1 MSDVGAAG
9 SAVPAG
15 RSRLPERP
23 PLSQPR
29 STGSRSSQQPALG
42 LLGLLLVIPVAVAL
56 AIGLGGD
63 GSTRVLAPL
72 VTFSLPLVVMIAFW
86 WEDWP
91 GTRLRSSWAGWAD
104 TVLIA
109 VGAIVLTGAG
119 QILAGRLDPGAL
131 FDPSPGPGHV
141 PTFPA
146 TMPLAGLAFVAM
158 LEITLVGEGW
168 PLRRLR
174 PLVAGP
180 IAVAISWA
188 IAIVGYLTVVQIES
202 PAGSDV
208 IARDGPL
215 PGAVLGATLVLIG
228 AWQVLFFVVWRGW
241 PFATVASRA
250 ARLTIAHVTVIGGGI
265 VSYLVL
271 RELLGLTPAR
281 IAALGGCFIA
291 AGLLFGML
299 LEGWLGNLSPTVE
312 RATLLLVTLALAALL
327 AFGLQ
332 ALATR
337 AMHLTQSA
345 AEEWVGHAAL
355 NALAISIILHVAVG
369 RRWPFAHPAA
379 QAPRTSSSGASGSV
393 DV

>member
-1 MSDVGAAG
+1 MSDVGPAG

-29 STGSRSSQQPALG
+29 RTGSRSCRQPALG

-56 AIGLGGD
+56 AIGAGGD

-91 GTRLRSSWAGWAD
+91 GTRLRTSWSGWAD

-109 VGAIVLTGAG
+109 AGAIVLTGAG
-119 QILAGRLDPGAL
+119 QALAGRLDPAAL
-131 FDPSPGPGHV
+131 FDPAPGPGHV

-146 TMPLAGLAFVAM
+146 TMPLAGLAFVAT

-168 PLRRLR
+168 PLRRLD
-174 PLVAGP
+174 PLVGGP
-180 IAVAISWA
+180 IVVAISWA
-188 IAIVGYLTVVQIES
+188 VAIVGYLTVVQVES

-208 IARDGPL
+208 IARDGPV
-215 PGAVLGATLVLIG
+215 PGAVLGAALVLVG
-228 AWQVLFFVVWRGW
+228 AWQVLGFVVWHGW
-241 PFATVASRA
+241 PFATVGRRA
-250 ARLTIAHVTVIGGGI
+250 VRLTIAHVTVIGGGI
-265 VSYLVL
+265 ISYLVL
-271 RELLGLTPAR
+271 RQLLGLTPSR
-281 IAALGGCFIA
+281 ISALSGCFIA

-299 LEGWLGNLSPTVE
+299 LEGWLGNLGPAVE
-312 RATLLLVTLALAALL
+312 RAALLLATLALAALL
-327 AFGLQ
+327 AV
-332 ALATR
+332 ALHAIATR
-337 AMHLTQSA
+337 AMHLRAGA
-345 AEEWVGHAAL
+345 ADDWVGHATL
-355 NALAISIILHVAVG
+355 NALALAIILHVAVG
-369 RRWPFAHPAA
+369 RRWPFPHSAD
-379 QAPRTSSSGASGSV
+379 QAGSGGRGSV

>member
-1 MSDVGAAG
+1 MSDVGPAG
-9 SAVPAG
+9 SALPAG

-29 STGSRSSQQPALG
+29 GTGSRSSHQPALG

-56 AIGLGGD
+56 AIGAGGD
-63 GSTRVLAPL
+63 GSIRLLAPL

-109 VGAIVLTGAG
+109 AGAIVLAGAG
-119 QILAGRLDPGAL
+119 QALAGRLDPAAL

-146 TMPLAGLAFVAM
+146 TMPLAGLAFVAT

-168 PLRRLR
+168 PLRRLH

-180 IAVAISWA
+180 IVVAIAWA
-188 IAIVGYLTVVQIES
+188 IAIAGYLTVVQIES
-202 PAGSDV
+202 PSGSAV
-208 IARDGPL
+208 IARDGPV

-228 AWQVLFFVVWRGW
+228 AWQVLCFVVWRGW
-241 PFATVASRA
+241 PFVTVASRA
-250 ARLTIAHVTVIGGGI
+250 ARLTIAHATVIGGGI

-271 RELLGLTPAR
+271 RELLGLTPSR
-281 IAALGGCFIA
+281 IAALSGCFIA

-299 LEGWLGNLSPTVE
+299 FEGWLGNLSRAVE
-312 RATLLLVTLALAALL
+312 RATLLLATLALAALL
-327 AFGLQ
+327 AV
-332 ALATR
+332 ALHAIATR
-337 AMHLTQSA
+337 AMHLRPSA
-345 AEEWVGHAAL
+345 ADDWVGHATL
-355 NALAISIILHVAVG
+355 NALALAIILHVAVG
-369 RRWPFAHPAA
+369 RRWPFPHPAD
-379 QAPRTSSSGASGSV
+379 QSSRGGPGSV

>member
-1 MSDVGAAG
+1 
-9 SAVPAG
+9 
-15 RSRLPERP
+15 
-23 PLSQPR
+23 
-29 STGSRSSQQPALG
+29 
-42 LLGLLLVIPVAVAL
+42 
-56 AIGLGGD
+56 
-63 GSTRVLAPL
+63 
-72 VTFSLPLVVMIAFW
+72 MIAFW

-91 GTRLRSSWAGWAD
+91 GTRLRSSWSGWAD

-109 VGAIVLTGAG
+109 AGAIVLTGAG
-119 QILAGRLDPGAL
+119 QTLAGRLDPGAL

-146 TMPLAGLAFVAM
+146 TMPLAGLAFVAT

-168 PLRRLR
+168 PLRRLH

-180 IAVAISWA
+180 IAVAIAWAVA
-188 IAIVGYLTVVQIES
+188 IAGYLTVVQIES

-208 IARDGPL
+208 IARDGPV

-228 AWQVLFFVVWRGW
+228 AWQVLCFVVWRGW

-281 IAALGGCFIA
+281 IAALSGCFIA

-299 LEGWLGNLSPTVE
+299 LEGWLGNLGPTVE
-312 RATLLLVTLALAALL
+312 RAALL
-327 AFGLQ
+327 
-332 ALATR
+332 LATR
-337 AMHLTQSA
+337 RPGGPVGGRVAGDRQQ
-345 AEEWVGHAAL
+345 GHAPDAE
-355 NALAISIILHVAVG
+355 
-369 RRWPFAHPAA
+369 R
-379 QAPRTSSSGASGSV
+379 PRTTGSATPPSTPSPSRSSSTSRSDAAGPSRTPPSSERVQGQLMSSVSPGARPL
-393 DV
+393 